1 MMGKIITKPES
12 KKRIFIDWSTR
23 LFAFLDKIFGN
34 FKQTIL
40 VEKKKEMININ
51 SSFVFTYE
59 K

>member
-1 MMGKIITKPES
+1 MIGKIITKPES

-40 VEKKKEMININ
+40 GREKERNDQYKL
-51 SSFVFTYE
+51 
-59 K
+59 